1 MVKWDRIFLIREKVV
16 QKKGG
21 EKVKKFL
28 PIVIIAVVI
37 VGGAIVAYMVLGK
50 GGLSLPS
57 VPGEIKKESGE
68 TGEEFVGK
76 IKEVVARGVPMK
88 CTYTQGDNTGTSYIK
103 GKNIYGEM
111 MAQGKQ
117 GYVIM
122 KDKCMW
128 SWNKDESQGV
138 KMCFEEDIWET
149 SEDYAQEG
157 QASVAS
163 EAEYRCLP
171 AIVSDSQFE
180 PPANVNFMDMDQLM
194 QGVEE

>member
-1 MVKWDRIFLIREKVV
+1 M
-16 QKKGG
+16 
-21 EKVKKFL
+21 KKFL
-28 PIVIIAVVI
+28 PIIVVAVVI

-57 VPGEIKKESGE
+57 MPGEIKKESGE

-76 IKEVVARGVPMK
+76 IKEMVARGVPMK
-88 CTYTQGDNTGTSYIK
+88 CTYSQNGSTGTSYIK

-111 MAQGKQ
+111 IAQGKQ

-122 KDKCMW
+122 KDSCMW
-128 SWNKDESQGV
+128 SWNKGENQGV
-138 KMCFEEDIWET
+138 KMCFEEDVWEM
-149 SEDYAQEG
+149 SEDDVQEG
-157 QASVAS
+157 QASLAN

-171 AIVSDSQFE
+171 AIISDSQFE
-180 PPANVNFMDMDQLM
+180 PPADVNFMDMDQLM